1 MVVLGVF
8 VLIVGTKC
16 IDGTTFLC
24 LVSYDD
30 TTAYD
35 ATLQQHESTAL
46 SCQAVGNLA
55 VAYMCLSWHNGCTTH
70 TLETRLVACVT
81 VNQATAIYD
90 GILCQGSG
98 VVVVIVA
105 RRPFAEAHGVV
116 AVHLLVNGR
125 TFFYFGYGT

>member
-1 MVVLGVF
+1 MVVLSVF
-8 VLIVGTKC
+8 VLVVETKC

-35 ATLQQHESTAL
+35 ATLQQHESTTQSSL
-46 SCQAVGNLA
+46 TVGNFT
-55 VAYMCLSWHNGCTTH
+55 VADMCHSWYNGCTTH
-70 TLETRLVACVT
+70 TLEARLVASIT

-90 GILCQGSG
+90 GIVCQGCG

-125 TFFYFGYGT
+125 TFFYFGLRT

>member
-1 MVVLGVF
+1 MVVLDVF
-8 VLIVGTKC
+8 ILVVGTKC

-30 TTAYD
+30 ATAYD
-35 ATLQQHESTAL
+35 ATFQQHESTAL
-46 SCQAVGNLA
+46 GCLTVGNFT
-55 VAYMCLSWHNGCTTH
+55 VADMCHSWYNGCTTH
-70 TLETRLVACVT
+70 TLEARLVASIT

-90 GILCQGSG
+90 GIVCQGRG
-98 VVVVIVA
+98 IVAVIVA

-125 TFFYFGYGT
+125 TFFYFGLRT

>member
-1 MVVLGVF
+1 MVVLDVF
-8 VLIVGTKC
+8 ILVVGTEC
-16 IDGTTFLC
+16 IDGTSFLC

-46 SCQAVGNLA
+46 GCLTVGNLT
-55 VAYMCLSWHNGCTTH
+55 VADMCHSWYNGCTTH
-70 TLETRLVACVT
+70 TLEARLVASIT

-90 GILCQGSG
+90 GIVCQGRG
-98 VVVVIVA
+98 IVVVIVA

-125 TFFYFGYGT
+125 TFFYFGLRT